1 MAEAAVRPAFV
12 PAVFYKDPVA
22 ALRWLEQAFG
32 FETTIMVTDDAGNVG
47 YSEMSFRGGAVSIG
61 HEWEGWQIAP
71 ARMRSPAS
79 LEGVGTQFLRVTL
92 GGDLDQHCERARAAG
107 AKISQEP
114 ADQFYGDRTYRAI
127 DPEGHVW
134 VFTQPVIHV
143 PIAEQEKA
151 TGLKIRSSLEGA

>member
-1 MAEAAVRPAFV
+1 MSEPARPAFV
-12 PAVFYKDPVA
+12 PAVFCRDPMA
-22 ALRWLEQAFG
+22 ALKWLEAAFG
-32 FETTIMVTDDAGNVG
+32 FETTILVTDEAGNVG

-61 HEWEGWQIAP
+61 HEWEGPQIAP

-79 LEGVGTQFLRVTL
+79 LEGVGTQFVRVSL
-92 GGDLDQHCERARAAG
+92 GGDLDAHCERARAAG

-134 VFTQPVIHV
+134 VFTQPS
-143 PIAEQEKA
+143 IAVSIADHEA
-151 TGLKIRSSLEGA
+151 ASGLKIRTSLKEH